1 MTETHAPSPR
11 MVALAL
17 SLSELTGQRWAAS
30 TKGGWGTTLSGPGQA
45 QLTAELCEGRVYIDG
60 NFPGGFGPA
69 KCYRITVSQ
78 DKSAPAVARDIQRRL
93 LNAGYTE
100 ALASAI
106 ESKAA
111 KERREAERLA
121 LLVQVAE
128 LFGKQPPTSPEYGV
142 RLSELCTVAG
152 SGDVKAYWRGSDRL
166 NIELAGIP
174 AGVALAM
181 LAVLAEA
188 EKRQGPVPACCAADK
203 YHDAILTGP
212 GCLQKWAG

>member
-1 MTETHAPSPR
+1 MTETLTPSPR

-17 SLSELTGQRWAAS
+17 SLSELTGQRWVAS
-30 TKGGWGTTLSGPGQA
+30 SQRGYGTTLSGPGQA
-45 QLTAELCEGRVYIDG
+45 KLTAELYDGRVYIDG
-60 NFPGGFGPA
+60 NFPKGYGPA
-69 KCYRITVSQ
+69 KCFRITVSQ

-100 ALASAI
+100 ALAAAI

-111 KERREAERLA
+111 RERQEAGRLA

-142 RLSELCTVAG
+142 RLSDLCTVAG

-174 AGVALAM
+174 ADVALAM
-181 LAVLAEA
+181 LSVLAEA

-203 YHDAILTGP
+203 YHDSILTGP
-212 GCLQKWAG
+212 GCLQAWAG